1 MAAIDRASKI
11 LVIGGTGVIGH
22 FVTRQLVEEGHRP
35 VALTVTGRMD
45 LIADVADRCEVVIG
59 DIMDAQGL
67 EELMG
72 DRGITHVVHLG
83 AFLKPEQDPVRAIQV
98 CVEGMANVL
107 NAAKLNGVK
116 RIVHTSTKGVYGP
129 VKGEFAHPTYEPLTE
144 DMPEKPA
151 SVYGTVKL
159 AGEHLGRIYHARH
172 GIEWVALRFG
182 STIGPAKSQRH
193 GSTNPYS
200 KMIENAM
207 LGVPARIEKGGDAVT
222 DSIFN
227 GDAADGVVRA
237 LKAERPASV
246 YNIASGY
253 GFTLRQFADAVRQVY
268 PNADIEVGPGIQWLH
283 PDTTGHCVLDIARAR
298 RDLGYEPRHDAV
310 GIVRAYV
317 ATMERL
323 GLESV
328 AT

>member
-1 MAAIDRASKI
+1 MTDNKNI

-22 FVTRQLVEEGHRP
+22 FVTRQLVEQGYRP
-35 VALTVTGRMD
+35 VVLTVSGRAD
-45 LIADVADRCEVVIG
+45 LIADVADRCAIVTG
-59 DIMDAQGL
+59 DILDADSL
-67 EELMG
+67 TKLMAEHQT
-72 DRGITHVVHLG
+72 THIVHLG
-83 AFLKPEQDPVRAIQV
+83 AFLKPEQDPVRAIKV

-107 NAAKLNGVK
+107 NAAKANGVK
-116 RIVHTSTKGVYGP
+116 RVVHTSTKGVYGP
-129 VKGEFAHPTYEPLTE
+129 VRGEFAHPSYKPLVE

-172 GIEWVALRFG
+172 GIEWVAVRFG

-193 GSTNPYS
+193 GNTNPYS

-207 LGVPARIEKGGDAVT
+207 LGVPAQIEKGGDAVT

-237 LKAERPASV
+237 LHAEKPASV

-253 GFTLRQFADAVRQVY
+253 GFTLRDFADAVRTVY
-268 PNADIEVGPGIQWLH
+268 PKAEIEVGPGTQWLH
-283 PDTTGHCVLDIARAR
+283 PDTTGHCVLDISRAR
-298 RDLGYEPRHDAV
+298 QDLGYKPRHDIR
-310 GIVRAYV
+310 GIVSAYV

-323 GLESV
+323 GLEPI